1 MVPRLMNRT
10 ASQAVLNPCSER
22 PRNRAPRPAHAKGAS
37 VIKPLVFRGRMRVS
51 PVAAFTLRLIVDIY
65 GRYDSGKGPR

>member
-1 MVPRLMNRT
+1 MVLPFVVSGPWCRST
-10 ASQAVLNPCSER
+10 ACLACTVFLDNIADGQVSET
-22 PRNRAPRPAHAKGAS
+22 KGAS

-65 GRYDSGKGPR
+65 GR